1 MFYKS
6 RKAESW
12 CIQDLSLGYYLPGA
26 SHRRQLTPRV
36 PADGK
41 KQSAASLSIENIKLL
56 YKYLLLSRLIQ
67 PENAF
72 ICLFV

>member
-6 RKAESW
+6 RKAEKLVYTRPQPW
-12 CIQDLSLGYYLPGA
+12 LLPPGA

-36 PADGK
+36 PADRK

-67 PENAF
+67 PDNAF